1 MQQRAVV
8 GTSTV
13 HEYDTVAN
21 AVRHLWAVDGLY
33 GFYRGIAAHIVRST
47 PAASITLLAYEY
59 VHGGLRFLRRGTGRD
74 APPDR

>member
-47 PAASITLLAYEY
+47 PAASITSVSVRRFGLLSLAALSTPR
-59 VHGGLRFLRRGTGRD
+59 GL
-74 APPDR
+74 